1 MNESFPTVTTDTPS
15 VAAFTSCK
23 RLVEVVGEADG
34 KADGKEVGLL
44 EGLSVGAVEG
54 VDVG

>member
-1 MNESFPTVTTDTPS
+1 MKSFPTVTTDTPS
-15 VAAFTSCK
+15 VAAFTSCN